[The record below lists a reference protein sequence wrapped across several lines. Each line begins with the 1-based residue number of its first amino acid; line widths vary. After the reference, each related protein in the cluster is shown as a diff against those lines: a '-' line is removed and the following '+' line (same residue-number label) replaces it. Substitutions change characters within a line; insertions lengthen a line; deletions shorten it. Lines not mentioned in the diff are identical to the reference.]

1 MYLLKY
7 NIFKFSNFFYNN
19 FISVCCCEKI
29 DVLISAIEKRSSR
42 DNQIM
47 TQLVNL
53 NGSNTRITAALQR
66 LDDKVQKIMTADN
79 RIRALA
85 TPTPTIPS
93 PFFDLLPVKSVEDIA
108 IVEELLTPTA
118 ENNALQYKEELVND
132 NFIVLL
138 IKNLPISQL

>member
-1 MYLLKY
+1 M
-7 NIFKFSNFFYNN
+7 
-19 FISVCCCEKI
+19 
-29 DVLISAIEKRSSR
+29 IEKRSNR
-42 DNQIM
+42 DTQIM
-47 TQLVNL
+47 TQLMNL

-93 PFFDLLPVKSVEDIA
+93 PFFNLLPVKSIEDIA
-108 IVEELLTPTA
+108 VVEELLTPTA

-132 NFIVLL
+132 NFSIIYLKC
-138 IKNLPISQL
+138 IRRGIS